1 MEHGQINLAGD
12 DLAHTHRRLT
22 GGTGNDFLR
31 QGRGFCHRQS
41 GLAPENL
48 TTLAQRVIS
57 A

>member
-1 MEHGQINLAGD
+1 VEHGQIDLAGD
-12 DLAHTHRRLT
+12 DLAHTYRRLA
-22 GGTGNDFLR
+22 GGAGDDFLR
-31 QGRGFCHRQS
+31 QGGCLSHRYS